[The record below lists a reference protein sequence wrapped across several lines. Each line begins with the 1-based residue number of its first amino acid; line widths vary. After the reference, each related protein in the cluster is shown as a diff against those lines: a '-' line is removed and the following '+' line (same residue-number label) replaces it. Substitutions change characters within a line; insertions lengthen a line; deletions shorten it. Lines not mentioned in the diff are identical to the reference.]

1 MTEISVIIVNW
12 NTRDLLA
19 TCIDSIEQTQADLE
33 LEIIVV
39 DNASSDGSPKMLR
52 EKYPHVHRIE
62 NSENIGFARANN
74 QAMRVANGSFF
85 LLWNSDAFATPG
97 AMQALVD
104 VARAQPRAGL
114 VGAQLRN
121 PDGTFQA
128 SYTPFPS
135 LWQEFLILTG
145 LGRMLFG
152 NHYPSRGPVE
162 ANGPQPVDYVEGACM
177 LVRREVFE
185 QVGGLDEGF
194 FMYAEEVDWCYAIKQ
209 AGWEVWYQPAA
220 IVTHLGGASS
230 TGRRTQ
236 READLYQ
243 SRIRFFRKHYG
254 DLAANL
260 LKWQIYTLTALKLVA
275 YGLLR
280 WGSRG
285 RYGRQVVS
293 LQQLNTKLKDV

>member
-1 MTEISVIIVNW
+1 MTDISVIIINW

-19 TCIDSIEQTQADLE
+19 DCIDSIEQTNTGLK

-39 DNASSDGSPKMLR
+39 DNASTDGSSEMLR
-52 EKYPHVHRIE
+52 KKYPHVRCIE
-62 NSENIGFARANN
+62 NSENVGFARANN
-74 QAMRVANGSFF
+74 QAMRVATSPFF

-97 AMQALVD
+97 AIQALFNL
-104 VARAQPRAGL
+104 AQTHPRAGL

-145 LGRMLFG
+145 LGRMRFG
-152 NHYPSRGPVE
+152 NHYPSRGPQE
-162 ANGPQPVDYVEGACM
+162 SSGPQKVDYVEGACM

-185 QVGGLDEGF
+185 QTGGLDEGF
-194 FMYAEEVDWCYAIKQ
+194 FMYAEEVDWCYSIKQ
-209 AGWEVWYQPAA
+209 AGWEIWYQPAA
-220 IVTHLGGASS
+220 VVTHLGGASS

-236 READLYQ
+236 READLYR
-243 SRIRFFRKHYG
+243 SRVRFFRKHYG
-254 DLAANL
+254 DLPATL
-260 LKWQIYTLTALKLVA
+260 LKWQIYGLTAIKLGVHQI
-275 YGLLR
+275 LR
-280 WGSRG
+280 WASRG

-293 LQQLNTKLKDV
+293 LRQLNTKLRNV